1 MHMRRKRETL
11 ALGKRI
17 IHQMNEW
24 WTDSSYLIYL
34 TKFLNAERNML
45 YTISLSFHSKY
56 FSKYFTERIIPLYQ
70 LATVVIVRTWSMV
83 SLAFKVGW
91 MKIMQSYGKFC
102 ADRGADYEYVCRKS
116 QKVVEIVINKF
127 FKQFLKN

>member
-1 MHMRRKRETL
+1 
-11 ALGKRI
+11 
-17 IHQMNEW
+17 
-24 WTDSSYLIYL
+24 
-34 TKFLNAERNML
+34 ML
-45 YTISLSFHSKY
+45 YTISLCFHSKY

-102 ADRGADYEYVCRKS
+102 ADYEYVCRKS
-116 QKVVEIVINKF
+116 QNVVEIVINKF
-127 FKQFLKN
+127 FKQFLKNWFFRFENIFPLRIVERGLSRKG